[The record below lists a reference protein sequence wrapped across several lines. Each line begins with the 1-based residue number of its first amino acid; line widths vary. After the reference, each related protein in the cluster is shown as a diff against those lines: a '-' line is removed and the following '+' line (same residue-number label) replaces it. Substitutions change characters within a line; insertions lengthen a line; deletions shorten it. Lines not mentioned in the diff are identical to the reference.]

1 MSGQLD
7 QCRDPD
13 PWNHSGESGVCP
25 TFRYE
30 NYQKKN
36 LFLIAETAGPG
47 EGRQN
52 IQLGAAG
59 SYFRADLSG
68 LDSAVRGEG
77 GRTAL

>member
-1 MSGQLD
+1 MTLILGIILVRAEFAQLSD
-7 QCRDPD
+7 MKTIR
-13 PWNHSGESGVCP
+13 
-25 TFRYE
+25 
-30 NYQKKN
+30 KKN